1 MHRISWPPLVGAIA
15 GVGATVVMS
24 AAMLAARRAGLTGML
39 PPERI
44 AEAAIEE
51 TTDRPAGAEE
61 RTLVASVTHLG
72 FGAAAGAV
80 FGVIRH
86 ATGIRGPVASV
97 AGALLFANL
106 VYVTSYQGWVPAL
119 RIMPPASRDDTGRVG
134 TMVVAHWIY
143 GAVLGALAWVLGR
156 R

>member
-1 MHRISWPPLVGAIA
+1 MHRISWPPVGGAIA
-15 GVGATVVMS
+15 GLGATIVMS
-24 AAMLAARRAGLTGML
+24 AAMLAARRAGLTRTL

-51 TTDRPAGAEE
+51 ATDRPARPVE
-61 RTLVASVTHLG
+61 RTFVASVAHLG

-86 ATGIRGPVASV
+86 AAGIRGRVASV
-97 AGALLFANL
+97 AGALLFANI
-106 VYVTSYQGWVPAL
+106 VYLTSYQGWVPAL

-134 TMVVAHWIY
+134 TMVVAHWVY
-143 GAVLGALAWVLGR
+143 GAMLGALAWLLGR

>member
-1 MHRISWPPLVGAIA
+1 MHRITWPPLAGAVA
-15 GVGATVVMS
+15 GLGATVAMS
-24 AAMLAARRAGLTGML
+24 AAMLAARRAGLTRTL

-51 TTDRPAGAEE
+51 TTDRPAGRDE
-61 RTLVASVTHLG
+61 RTLVASVAHFG

-80 FGVIRH
+80 FGLIRH
-86 ATGIRGPVASV
+86 AAGIRGPVASV
-97 AGALLFANL
+97 AAALLFANL

-119 RIMPPASRDDTGRVG
+119 RIMPPASRDDAGRVG
-134 TMVVAHWIY
+134 TMVVAHWVY
-143 GAVLGALAWVLGR
+143 GAVLGSLAWVLGR